1 MYDSYSCTKFLL
13 SLLLYVGELD
23 RWLVAVFYFFFFFIS
38 FLAVSIQILKFCLW
52 SNCFL
57 TWIHTLIIVAQNIL
71 YYLTNANSLMIMT
84 TKLISMKSSSY
95 FFFLEKVVI
104 LLAYGLITWKVET
117 KSFSKWA
124 NNYFYYS
131 LTLLFFSH
139 FGIKRM
145 EKVALRSTSSQAKIL
160 GTIISISGAFVVTL
174 YKGPPIVIAQ
184 TSSVSLNQ
192 PLNSVKSNW
201 VIGGLLLTAEYILVP
216 LWYIVQ
222 VNSFL
227 PLPKT
232 QFQKYFQCLALDEKW

>member
-71 YYLTNANSLMIMT
+71 YYLTNPNSLMIMT

-95 FFFLEKVVI
+95 FFFLGKVVI

-131 LTLLFFSH
+131 LTLSFLFSFWHQKDGKGGIEKHKQSSKNLGHHNINIRCIRSDSLQRPSNSH
-139 FGIKRM
+139 CSNIIGFTK
-145 EKVALRSTSSQAKIL
+145 STSKLSKIKL
-160 GTIISISGAFVVTL
+160 GNWWTSTHSWIYFGSTMVHCSGEFIFTIT
-174 YKGPPIVIAQ
+174 
-184 TSSVSLNQ
+184 
-192 PLNSVKSNW
+192 
-201 VIGGLLLTAEYILVP
+201 
-216 LWYIVQ
+216 
-222 VNSFL
+222 
-227 PLPKT
+227 
-232 QFQKYFQCLALDEKW
+232 

>member
-1 MYDSYSCTKFLL
+1 
-13 SLLLYVGELD
+13 
-23 RWLVAVFYFFFFFIS
+23 
-38 FLAVSIQILKFCLW
+38 
-52 SNCFL
+52 
-57 TWIHTLIIVAQNIL
+57 
-71 YYLTNANSLMIMT
+71 MT

-95 FFFLEKVVI
+95 FFFFWEKLSSYWPMVLSLEK
-104 LLAYGLITWKVET
+104 LRQNPSQSGLITT
-117 KSFSKWA
+117 FIIL
-124 NNYFYYS
+124 
-131 LTLLFFSH
+131 LTFLFFFH

-145 EKVALRSTSSQAKIL
+145 EKVSLRSTSSQAKIL

-232 QFQKYFQCLALDEKW
+232 QFQKYFQCLALDEK